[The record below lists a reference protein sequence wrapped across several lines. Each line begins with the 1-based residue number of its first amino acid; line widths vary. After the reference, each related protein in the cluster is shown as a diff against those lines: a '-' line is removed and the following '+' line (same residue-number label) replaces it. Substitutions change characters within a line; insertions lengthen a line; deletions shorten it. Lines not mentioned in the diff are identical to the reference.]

1 MESFKSME
9 WYMMAYWAGVALCV
23 ISVPRAFKFK
33 HIMAGFWIGLLW
45 PFLVPFILLRRIF
58 RMPK

>member
-1 MESFKSME
+1 MEYLKSME

-45 PFLVPFILLRRIF
+45 PFLVPFILLRR
-58 RMPK
+58 K